1 MVMIIATTYF
11 SNNVMIHRQVS
22 LARAISLMDHTR
34 AVIPPDAELLE
45 LHSPSQVV
53 LVPDQIVFNINKA
66 LVPRMPQPT
75 KRGVYERENGRC
87 AYCGREIPFSDA
99 TLDHVTPQSLGGE
112 TTWDNLVNC
121 CLRCNQRKGGR
132 TPEQAR
138 MKLLFR
144 PFTPKVRLR
153 PLRPE

>member
-66 LVPRMPQPT
+66 LVPRLPQPT
-75 KRGVYERENGRC
+75 KRSVYERENGRC
-87 AYCGREIPFSDA
+87 AYCGKWIPFSDA
-99 TLDHVTPQSLGGE
+99 TLDHITPQSLGGE

-153 PLRPE
+153 PE